1 MTTDPRIVALRRDI
15 AAAIAGE
22 ARAKARTE
30 NIRDMLAD
38 AESRR
43 RPPDVP
49 PISWGDDEDGEPA
62 EMPMGMAVMIGAPIV
77 LVLGLIAGW
86 LW

>member
-22 ARAKARTE
+22 ARAKVRTE
-30 NIRDMLAD
+30 HLRDLLAD

-49 PISWGDDEDGEPA
+49 PIEEEDGEPA
-62 EMPMGMAVMIGAPIV
+62 EMPLGLAVMIVAPIV
-77 LVLGLIAGW
+77 LVLGLLAW
-86 LW
+86 L

>member
-22 ARAKARTE
+22 ARAKVRTE
-30 NIRDMLAD
+30 HLRDLLAD

-62 EMPMGMAVMIGAPIV
+62 EMPMGMAVMIVAPIV
-77 LVLGLIAGW
+77 LMLGLLAW